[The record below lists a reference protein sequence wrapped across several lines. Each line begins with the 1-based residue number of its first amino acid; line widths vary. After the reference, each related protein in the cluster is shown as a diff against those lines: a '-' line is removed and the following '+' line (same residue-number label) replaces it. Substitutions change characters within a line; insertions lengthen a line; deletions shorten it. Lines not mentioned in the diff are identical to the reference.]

1 MVAEVLNPKI
11 NFACYCVGYQIYYCP
26 WSVIFHSAF
35 NLVEYCVHTSV
46 HYLFITVVMVM
57 DNRQYKGS
65 A

>member
-1 MVAEVLNPKI
+1 MIAEVLNPKI
-11 NFACYCVGYQIYYCP
+11 NFACYCVGYQSYYILLLEYNIP
-26 WSVIFHSAF
+26 LSLQPRGIF
-35 NLVEYCVHTSV
+35 TSV